1 MYFIWN
7 RRVGDG
13 RDTIPVL
20 SAERKPADV
29 ALKDWLADVGP
40 VEELLFET
48 QEWHAL
54 DRAAAARGAKRPPG
68 MMVGHQE
75 QQR

>member
-20 SAERKPADV
+20 SAEPPRKPADV
-29 ALKDWLADVGP
+29 AVKDWPADDGP
-40 VEELLFET
+40 AEDSLLDP
-48 QEWHAL
+48 L
-54 DRAAAARGAKRPPG
+54 DHNRDKRATSPTLEDEP
-68 MMVGHQE
+68 
-75 QQR
+75 

>member
-40 VEELLFET
+40 VEDSLLDP
-48 QEWHAL
+48 L
-54 DRAAAARGAKRPPG
+54 DHKRVKRATSPTLDEEP
-68 MMVGHQE
+68 
-75 QQR
+75 